1 MPFQGLLEGLVRS
14 VDGAQGVVMMDAS
27 GEVVFEAGDRDERHR
42 LIGAY
47 QGIALMRLKS
57 AETRCD
63 TGQVLHVHCRYSHGQ
78 VILRPLK
85 DGYYLVMSLALRAN
99 LGQALFR
106 SAEMQRRLDKE
117 L

>member
-1 MPFQGLLEGLVRS
+1 MLFQALLDRLVGS
-14 VDGAQGVVMMDAS
+14 VEGAQGAVMMDAS
-27 GEVVFEAGDRDERHR
+27 GEVVFEAGDGDERHR

-47 QGIALMRLKS
+47 QGIALMRLKN
-57 AETRCD
+57 AEERCD
-63 TGQVLHVHCRYSHGQ
+63 IGEVHHVYCRYSDGH

-85 DGYYLVMSLALRAN
+85 DGYYLVISLAPAAN

-106 SAEMQRRLDKE
+106 SAETRERLDAE